1 MLSPREIE
9 VLILAI
15 QGYTVRQIAG
25 KTGIKRSTVRT
36 YRERIL
42 DKLNAP
48 CMEAV
53 ILRAHHL
60 RLIDLDAIPDVFVLS
75 KTD

>member
-15 QGYTVRQIAG
+15 QGHTIRQITG

-36 YRERIL
+36 YRKRIL

-53 ILRAHHL
+53 ILRAHKL
-60 RLIDLDAIPDVFVLS
+60 RLIDLDAIPEVFVPP